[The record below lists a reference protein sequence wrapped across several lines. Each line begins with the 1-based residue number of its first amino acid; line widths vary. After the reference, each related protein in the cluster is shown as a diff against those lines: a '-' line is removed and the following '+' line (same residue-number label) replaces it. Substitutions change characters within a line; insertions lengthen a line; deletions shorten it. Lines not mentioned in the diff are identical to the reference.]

1 MNEIIG
7 YAAASLTTVSFLPQA
22 IKVIQTRDTK
32 SISLTMYILFS
43 VGVCTWLVYGILI
56 NNLPI
61 ILANAIT
68 LSLASVILYF
78 KITERKI

>member
-22 IKVIQTRDTK
+22 IKVIQTRDTQ

-43 VGVCTWLVYGILI
+43 IGVCTWLVYGILI
-56 NNLPI
+56 VNLPI